1 MRVILLILFLFFAVP
16 GSAHKNEN
24 WYISP
29 NPAKTYF
36 NIECKE
42 GMLSPFV
49 KIYNNS
55 GLLVYK
61 QYIGTDI
68 KYAHI
73 EINLPPGVY
82 IVFLESD
89 NK

>member
-16 GSAHKNEN
+16 SYAHKNED
-24 WYISP
+24 WHIYP
-29 NPAKTYF
+29 NPARTCF

-42 GMLSPFV
+42 GILPPYV

-55 GLLVYK
+55 GLLVFK
-61 QYIGTDI
+61 QYIGTNL
-68 KYAHI
+68 KYVHI

-89 NK
+89 YK